1 MALSPATRGLVRLF
15 TTCRSADW
23 VVPALS
29 VLVSLAGTG
38 SVVGELSVAELIRV
52 ATVTPEATA
61 TVTVKVVVPPTSR
74 PEASVQVT
82 VPAAAKHAQPV
93 LPPPP
98 LTNVSPLGRGSVTFK
113 GPAASDGPSL
123 LVTVKSYVAS
133 SPATKVPSCTLV
145 SARSAK
151 VTMVVGLLEVLLPG
165 TGSLVGEPTEAVLV
179 IDPGSWAAA
188 TATSSVIGW
197 ANEPLV
203 SPEAVV
209 QVN

>member
-1 MALSPATRGLVRLF
+1 M
-15 TTCRSADW
+15 
-23 VVPALS
+23 
-29 VLVSLAGTG
+29 
-38 SVVGELSVAELIRV
+38 
-52 ATVTPEATA
+52 
-61 TVTVKVVVPPTSR
+61 R

-82 VPAAAKHAQPV
+82 VPAAAEHAQPV
-93 LPPPP
+93 LPPPS

-133 SPATKVPSCTLV
+133 SPAKNDPACTLV
-145 SARSAK
+145 RARSAE

-165 TGSLVGEPTEAVLV
+165 AGSLVEELTAALLV
-179 IDPGSWAAA
+179 IVPGSWAAA